1 MSMFSC
7 CGMVQRLKG
16 PIFAILLATVILG
29 AFLTFSS
36 TKIEGQSGVYQAPR
50 LMGTPNPDLNGIW
63 QALGTAHWNVED
75 HAVEAGPFPTL
86 LGTWGVQPAGRSILV
101 GGGSIPYQDWALE
114 KRQQNYETRLD
125 IDPDEL
131 STQGDPEA
139 KCMMPGVPRANY
151 LPFPFQII
159 QTRSKILVAY
169 QFNVTKRTI
178 LMEDHVEAPID
189 FWMGWSNGHWEGDTL
204 VVDVTGFNGLT
215 WLDRAGNFHSEALR
229 VTERYTPISPHH
241 LMYEATLEDPN
252 VYTEPWTIRMPLYR
266 RLEDNA
272 QLLEFRCVDIVEE
285 FIYGSL
291 MKSE

>member
-1 MSMFSC
+1 
-7 CGMVQRLKG
+7 
-16 PIFAILLATVILG
+16 
-29 AFLTFSS
+29 
-36 TKIEGQSGVYQAPR
+36 
-50 LMGTPNPDLNGIW
+50 MGTPNPDLNGIW
-63 QALGTAHWNVED
+63 QAMGSAHWDIED
-75 HAVEAGPFPTL
+75 HSVDPGPYPTL
-86 LGTWGVQPAGRSILV
+86 LGTWGVQPAGQSVLV
-101 GGGSIPYQDWALE
+101 GGGRIPYQDWALD
-114 KRQQNYETRLD
+114 KRRENRETRLTMN
-125 IDPDEL
+125 PDEL

-139 KCMMPGVPRANY
+139 KCMMPGIPRATY
-151 LPFPFQII
+151 LPFPFQIV

-169 QFNVTKRTI
+169 QFNVAKRTI
-178 LMEDHVEAPID
+178 HLENHTEAPID

-204 VVDVTGFNGLT
+204 VVEVTGFNGLT

-229 VTERYTPISPHH
+229 VVERFTPISPHH

-291 MKSE
+291 VKQAQ

>member
-1 MSMFSC
+1 MLHRVTGSILAVAIAATAAVV
-7 CGMVQRLKG
+7 MVALW
-16 PIFAILLATVILG
+16 
-29 AFLTFSS
+29 S
-36 TKIEGQSGVYQAPR
+36 TETEGQGAAYQAPR

-63 QALGTAHWNVED
+63 QTMGTANWNLED
-75 HAVEAGPFPTL
+75 HSVDAGPYPSL
-86 LGTWGVQPAGRSILV
+86 LGTWGVQPAGQSVVV
-101 GGGSIPYQDWALE
+101 GGRIPYQDSALN
-114 KRQQNYETRLD
+114 KRRENFETRLTMN
-125 IDPDEL
+125 PDEL

-139 KCMMPGVPRANY
+139 KCMMPGIPRATY

-169 QFNVTKRTI
+169 QFNVAKRTI
-178 LMEDHVEAPID
+178 HMDNHTEAPID

-215 WLDRAGNFHSEALR
+215 WLDRAGNFHSEALH
-229 VTERYTPISPHH
+229 VVERFTPISPHH
-241 LMYEATLEDPN
+241 MMYEATLEDPN

-266 RLEDNA
+266 RLEDAA

-291 MKSE
+291 TKAQ